1 MKQLERR
8 PYEWVW
14 QPEEGF
20 PEDPSHRVVKDE
32 GVDFIVT
39 KKLLDDRAGWIY
51 VLGQCA
57 CGDDWDTKWSEL
69 SLPRLQKWFR
79 TLAPVP
85 VVRAFATPYLL
96 ADELLR
102 EATSQAGV
110 VFDRVRLTILAE
122 RYLSADEV
130 SEVSE
135 SLRPVSDLVLA
146 A

>member
-1 MKQLERR
+1 M
-8 PYEWVW
+8 
-14 QPEEGF
+14 
-20 PEDPSHRVVKDE
+20 
-32 GVDFIVT
+32 
-39 KKLLDDRAGWIY
+39 
-51 VLGQCA
+51 
-57 CGDDWDTKWSEL
+57 
-69 SLPRLQKWFR
+69 
-79 TLAPVP
+79 P